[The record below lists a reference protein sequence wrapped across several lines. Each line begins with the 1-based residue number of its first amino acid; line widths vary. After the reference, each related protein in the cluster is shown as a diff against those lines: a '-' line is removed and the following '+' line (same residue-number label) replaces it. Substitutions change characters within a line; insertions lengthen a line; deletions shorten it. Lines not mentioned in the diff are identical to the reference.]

1 MKLQDH
7 LAYPPR
13 GLRAP
18 RAAAYLGMGESS
30 FLALVADATLPKPKR
45 IRGMT
50 IWDRLE
56 LDAAFEALTD
66 EEQIRRRNSIDEY
79 LKETKDD

>member
-18 RAAAYLGMGESS
+18 RAAAYLGMGETS
-30 FLALVADATLPKPKR
+30 FLALVADAALPKPKR

-50 IWDRLE
+50 IFDRLE
-56 LDAAFEALTD
+56 LDAAFDALTD
-66 EEQIRRRNSIDEY
+66 EDQTRQRNLIDEY
-79 LKETKDD
+79 LKETKDG

>member
-1 MKLQDH
+1 VAAKLQDS

-18 RAAAYLGMGESS
+18 RAAAYVGMSETS
-30 FLALVADATLPKPKR
+30 FLALVTEGKMPRPKR
-45 IRGMT
+45 AKGMM

-66 EEQIRRRNSIDEY
+66 EIGKLNLIDEY
-79 LKETKDD
+79 LKETKDE